1 MNKTINM
8 ENQDQQQEN
17 EEINN
22 PEQFQVGRTNPLQQ
36 HQEGQQEQDGEVEYT
51 AEEME
56 YADGKG
62 TELAEAFEDDDVA
75 NEDSGQED
83 QDPQE

>member
-1 MNKTINM
+1 M

-22 PEQFQVGRTNPLQQ
+22 PEQFKVGRTNPLHQ
-36 HQEGQQEQDGEVEYT
+36 HEEGQREHEEEVEYT
-51 AEEME
+51 PKEME

-62 TELAEAFEDDDVA
+62 TRLAEAFEDDGEA
-75 NEDSGQED
+75 NEDSDQED
-83 QDPQE
+83 QAPRE